1 MSNYAERGR
10 TPPHAIMRDDPPLIV
25 LIKEDHQTFRELFD
39 RVESAEGDALI
50 GLSGEIGAQLVAHMT
65 IEEEILYPALKEVI
79 NVEEVDEGIVE
90 HQVARNLI
98 LDITRMTGREEMF
111 KSKVHVLGEETMHHI
126 DEEDSKLF
134 EDAKEAWKNG
144 RIDLVELGDRL
155 RARRKVLYDR
165 LDSIGRD
172 MDQLKVEMPVGD
184 DIEEL
189 PATVPKRPTD

>member
-10 TPPHAIMRDDPPLIV
+10 TPPHAIMRDDPPPIV
-25 LIKEDHQTFRELFD
+25 LIKEEHQRFRELFD
-39 RVESAEGDALI
+39 RAESAEGDALI
-50 GLSGEIGAQLVAHMT
+50 RLSGEIGARLLLHMK
-65 IEEEILYPALKEVI
+65 IEEDILYPALKEVI

-134 EDAKEAWKNG
+134 EDAKEAWKQG
-144 RIDLVELGDRL
+144 RIDLVELGQQL
-155 RARRKVLYDR
+155 SARCKELYDR
-165 LDSIGRD
+165 LDSMGRE
-172 MDQLKVEMPVGD
+172 MDQPKVEMPVGD

-189 PATVPKRPTD
+189 PASVP

>member
-10 TPPHAIMRDDPPLIV
+10 TPPHAIMRDDPPPIV
-25 LIKEDHQTFRELFD
+25 LIQEEHQRFRELFD
-39 RVESAEGDALI
+39 RAESAEGDALI
-50 GLSGEIGAQLVAHMT
+50 GISGEIGARLLIHME
-65 IEEEILYPALKEVI
+65 IEEDILYPALKEVI

-134 EDAKEAWKNG
+134 EDAKEAWKQG
-144 RIDLVELGDRL
+144 RIDLVELGQQL
-155 RARRKVLYDR
+155 SARCKELYDR
-165 LDSIGRD
+165 LDSIGRE
-172 MDQLKVEMPVGD
+172 MDQPKVEMPVGD

-189 PATVPKRPTD
+189 PASVP

>member
-10 TPPHAIMRDDPPLIV
+10 APPHAIMRDDPPPIV
-25 LIKEDHQTFRELFD
+25 LIKEEHQTFRELFD
-39 RVESAEGDALI
+39 RAESAEGDALI
-50 GLSGEIGAQLVAHMT
+50 GLAGEIGARLVIHMK

-79 NVEEVDEGIVE
+79 SVEEVDEGIVE
-90 HQVARNLI
+90 HQVARNLVV
-98 LDITRMTGREEMF
+98 DITRMTGREEMF

-134 EDAKEAWKNG
+134 EDAKQAWKQG
-144 RIDLVELGDRL
+144 RIDLVELGQRL
-155 RARRKVLYDR
+155 RARRQELYDR

-189 PATVPKRPTD
+189 PASVPKRAKD

>member
-10 TPPHAIMRDDPPLIV
+10 TPPHAIMRDDPPPIV
-25 LIKEDHQTFRELFD
+25 LIKEEHQRFRELFD
-39 RVESAEGDALI
+39 RAESAEGDALI
-50 GLSGEIGAQLVAHMT
+50 GISGEIGARLLIHME
-65 IEEEILYPALKEVI
+65 IEEDILYPARKEVI
-79 NVEEVDEGIVE
+79 NVEEVDEGLVE

-134 EDAKEAWKNG
+134 EGAKEAWKQG
-144 RIDLVELGDRL
+144 RIDLVELGQQL
-155 RARRKVLYDR
+155 SARCKELYDR
-165 LDSIGRD
+165 LDSIGRE
-172 MDQLKVEMPVGD
+172 MDQPKVEMPVGD

-189 PATVPKRPTD
+189 PASVP

>member
-10 TPPHAIMRDDPPLIV
+10 TPPHAIMRDDPPPIV
-25 LIKEDHQTFRELFD
+25 LIKEEHQRFRELFD
-39 RVESAEGDALI
+39 RAESAEGDALI
-50 GLSGEIGAQLVAHMT
+50 GLSGEIGARLLIHME
-65 IEEEILYPALKEVI
+65 IEEDILYPALKEVI

-134 EDAKEAWKNG
+134 EDAKEAWKQG
-144 RIDLVELGDRL
+144 RIDLVELGRQL
-155 RARRKVLYDR
+155 RARRKELYDR
-165 LDSIGRD
+165 LDSMGRD

-189 PATVPKRPTD
+189 PASVPKRATD

>member
-1 MSNYAERGR
+1 MGNYAERGR
-10 TPPHAIMRDDPPLIV
+10 TPPHAIMRDDPPPIV
-25 LIKEDHQTFRELFD
+25 LIKEEHQIFRELFD

-50 GLSGEIGAQLVAHMT
+50 GLSGEIGARLVIHMK

-126 DEEDSKLF
+126 DEEDSELF
-134 EDAKEAWKNG
+134 EDAKEAWKQG
-144 RIDLVELGDRL
+144 RIDLVELGHQL
-155 RARRKVLYDR
+155 RARRKELYDC
-165 LDSIGRD
+165 LDSMGRD

-189 PATVPKRPTD
+189 PASVPKRATD

>member
-10 TPPHAIMRDDPPLIV
+10 TPPHAIMRDDPPPIV
-25 LIKEDHQTFRELFD
+25 LIKEEHQRFRELFD
-39 RVESAEGDALI
+39 RAESAEGDALI
-50 GLSGEIGAQLVAHMT
+50 GISGEIGARLLIHME
-65 IEEEILYPALKEVI
+65 IEEDILYPALKEVI

-134 EDAKEAWKNG
+134 EDAKEAWEEGK
-144 RIDLVELGDRL
+144 IDLVELGQQL
-155 RARRKVLYDR
+155 SARCKELYDR
-165 LDSIGRD
+165 LDSMGRD
-172 MDQLKVEMPVGD
+172 MDQPKVEMPVGD

-189 PATVPKRPTD
+189 PASVP

>member
-1 MSNYAERGR
+1 MGNYAERGR
-10 TPPHAIMRDDPPLIV
+10 TPPHAIMRDDPPPIV
-25 LIKEDHQTFRELFD
+25 LIKEEHQIFRELFD

-50 GLSGEIGAQLVAHMT
+50 DLSGEIGARLVIHMK

-90 HQVARNLI
+90 HQVARKLM

-126 DEEDSKLF
+126 DEEDSELF
-134 EDAKEAWKNG
+134 EDAKEAWKQG
-144 RIDLVELGDRL
+144 RIDLVELGHQL
-155 RARRKVLYDR
+155 RARRKELYDC
-165 LDSIGRD
+165 LDSMGRD
-172 MDQLKVEMPVGD
+172 MDQLEVEMPVGD

-189 PATVPKRPTD
+189 PASVPKRATD

>member
-10 TPPHAIMRDDPPLIV
+10 TPPHAIMRDDPPPIV
-25 LIKEDHQTFRELFD
+25 LIKEEHQRFRELFD
-39 RVESAEGDALI
+39 RAESAEGDALI
-50 GLSGEIGAQLVAHMT
+50 GLSGEIGARLLIHME
-65 IEEEILYPALKEVI
+65 IEEDILYPALKEVI

-134 EDAKEAWKNG
+134 EGAKEAWKQG
-144 RIDLVELGDRL
+144 RIDLVELGQQL
-155 RARRKVLYDR
+155 SARCKELYDR
-165 LDSIGRD
+165 LDSIGRE
-172 MDQLKVEMPVGD
+172 MDQPKVEMPVGD

-189 PATVPKRPTD
+189 PASGP

>member
-1 MSNYAERGR
+1 MGNYAERGR
-10 TPPHAIMRDDPPLIV
+10 TPPHAIMRDDPPPIV
-25 LIKEDHQTFRELFD
+25 LIKEEHQIFRELFD

-50 GLSGEIGAQLVAHMT
+50 GLSGEIGARLVIHMK

-90 HQVARNLI
+90 HQVARKLI

-126 DEEDSKLF
+126 DEEDSELF
-134 EDAKEAWKNG
+134 EDAKEAWKQG
-144 RIDLVELGDRL
+144 RIDLVELGHQL
-155 RARRKVLYDR
+155 RARRKELYDR
-165 LDSIGRD
+165 LDSMGRD

-189 PATVPKRPTD
+189 PASVPKRATD

>member
-10 TPPHAIMRDDPPLIV
+10 TPPHAIMRDDPPPIV
-25 LIKEDHQTFRELFD
+25 LIKEEHQRFRELFD
-39 RVESAEGDALI
+39 RAESAEGDALI
-50 GLSGEIGAQLVAHMT
+50 GISGEIGARLLIHME
-65 IEEEILYPALKEVI
+65 IEEDILYPALKEVI

-134 EDAKEAWKNG
+134 EGAKEAWEEGK
-144 RIDLVELGDRL
+144 IDLVELGQQL
-155 RARRKVLYDR
+155 SARCKELYDR
-165 LDSIGRD
+165 LDSIGRE
-172 MDQLKVEMPVGD
+172 MDQPKVEMPVGD

-189 PATVPKRPTD
+189 PASVP

>member
-1 MSNYAERGR
+1 MGNYAERGR
-10 TPPHAIMRDDPPLIV
+10 TPPHAIMRDDPPPIV
-25 LIKEDHQTFRELFD
+25 LIKEEHQIFRELFD

-50 GLSGEIGAQLVAHMT
+50 GLSGEIGARLVIHMK

-90 HQVARNLI
+90 HQVARKLI

-126 DEEDSKLF
+126 DEEDSELF
-134 EDAKEAWKNG
+134 EDAKEAWKQG
-144 RIDLVELGDRL
+144 RIDLVELGRQL
-155 RARRKVLYDR
+155 RAHRKELYDR
-165 LDSIGRD
+165 LDSMGRD
-172 MDQLKVEMPVGD
+172 MDQLEVEMPVGD

-189 PATVPKRPTD
+189 PASVPKRATD

>member
-10 TPPHAIMRDDPPLIV
+10 TPPHAIMRDDPPPIV
-25 LIKEDHQTFRELFD
+25 LIKEEHQRFRELFD
-39 RVESAEGDALI
+39 RAESAEGDALI
-50 GLSGEIGAQLVAHMT
+50 GISGEIGARLLIHME
-65 IEEEILYPALKEVI
+65 IEEDILYPALKEVI

-126 DEEDSKLF
+126 DEEDSELF
-134 EDAKEAWKNG
+134 EDAKEAWKQG
-144 RIDLVELGDRL
+144 RIDLVELGHQL
-155 RARRKVLYDR
+155 RARRKELYDC
-165 LDSIGRD
+165 LDSMGRD
-172 MDQLKVEMPVGD
+172 MDQLEVEMPVGD

-189 PATVPKRPTD
+189 PASVP

>member
-10 TPPHAIMRDDPPLIV
+10 TPPHAIMRDDPPPIV
-25 LIKEDHQTFRELFD
+25 LIKEEHQRFRELFD
-39 RVESAEGDALI
+39 RAESAEGDALI
-50 GLSGEIGAQLVAHMT
+50 GISGEIGARLLIHME
-65 IEEEILYPALKEVI
+65 IEEDILYPALKEVI

-134 EDAKEAWKNG
+134 EDAKKAWKQG
-144 RIDLVELGDRL
+144 RIDLVELGQQL
-155 RARRKVLYDR
+155 SARCKELYDR
-165 LDSIGRD
+165 LDSIGRE
-172 MDQLKVEMPVGD
+172 MDQPKVEMPVGD

-189 PATVPKRPTD
+189 PASVPWRATD

>member
-1 MSNYAERGR
+1 MGNYAERGR
-10 TPPHAIMRDDPPLIV
+10 TPPHAIMRDDPPPIV
-25 LIKEDHQTFRELFD
+25 LIKEEHQIFRELFD

-50 GLSGEIGAQLVAHMT
+50 GLSGEIGARLVIHMK

-90 HQVARNLI
+90 HQVARKLM

-126 DEEDSKLF
+126 DEEDSELF
-134 EDAKEAWKNG
+134 EDAKEAWKQG
-144 RIDLVELGDRL
+144 RIDLVELGHQL
-155 RARRKVLYDR
+155 RARRKELYDR
-165 LDSIGRD
+165 LDSMGRD

-189 PATVPKRPTD
+189 PASVPKRATD

>member
-1 MSNYAERGR
+1 MGNYAERGR
-10 TPPHAIMRDDPPLIV
+10 TPPHAIMRDDPPPIV
-25 LIKEDHQTFRELFD
+25 LIKEEHQIFRELFD

-50 GLSGEIGAQLVAHMT
+50 DLSGEIGARLVIHMK

-90 HQVARNLI
+90 HQVARKLM

-126 DEEDSKLF
+126 DEEDSELF
-134 EDAKEAWKNG
+134 EDAKDAWKQG
-144 RIDLVELGDRL
+144 RIDLVELGHQL
-155 RARRKVLYDR
+155 RARRKELYDR
-165 LDSIGRD
+165 LDSMGRD

-189 PATVPKRPTD
+189 PASVPKRATD

>member
-1 MSNYAERGR
+1 MGNYAERGR
-10 TPPHAIMRDDPPLIV
+10 TPPHAIMRDDPPPIV
-25 LIKEDHQTFRELFD
+25 LIKEEHQIFRELFD

-50 GLSGEIGAQLVAHMT
+50 DLSGEIGARLVIHMK

-90 HQVARNLI
+90 HQVARKLI

-126 DEEDSKLF
+126 DEEDSELF
-134 EDAKEAWKNG
+134 EDAKEAWKQG
-144 RIDLVELGDRL
+144 RIDLVELGHQL
-155 RARRKVLYDR
+155 RARRKELYDC
-165 LDSIGRD
+165 LDSMGRD
-172 MDQLKVEMPVGD
+172 MDQLEVEMPVGD

-189 PATVPKRPTD
+189 PASVPKRATD

>member
-10 TPPHAIMRDDPPLIV
+10 TPPHAIMRDDPPPIV
-25 LIKEDHQTFRELFD
+25 LIKEEHQRFRELFD
-39 RVESAEGDALI
+39 RAESAEGDALI
-50 GLSGEIGAQLVAHMT
+50 GISGEIGARLLIHME
-65 IEEEILYPALKEVI
+65 IEEDILYPALKEVI

-126 DEEDSKLF
+126 DEEESKLYAG
-134 EDAKEAWKNG
+134 AKEAWKQG
-144 RIDLVELGDRL
+144 RIDLVELGQQL
-155 RARRKVLYDR
+155 SARCKELYDR
-165 LDSIGRD
+165 LDSIGRE
-172 MDQLKVEMPVGD
+172 MDQPKVEMPVGD

-189 PATVPKRPTD
+189 PASVP

>member
-1 MSNYAERGR
+1 MGNYAERGR
-10 TPPHAIMRDDPPLIV
+10 TPPHAIMRDDPPPIV
-25 LIKEDHQTFRELFD
+25 LIKEEHQIFRELFD

-50 GLSGEIGAQLVAHMT
+50 DLSGEIGARLVIHMK

-90 HQVARNLI
+90 HQVARKLM

-126 DEEDSKLF
+126 DEEDSELF
-134 EDAKEAWKNG
+134 EDAKEAWKQG
-144 RIDLVELGDRL
+144 RIDLVELGHQL
-155 RARRKVLYDR
+155 RARRKELYDC
-165 LDSIGRD
+165 LDSMGRD

-189 PATVPKRPTD
+189 PASVPKRATD

>member
-1 MSNYAERGR
+1 MGNYAERGR
-10 TPPHAIMRDDPPLIV
+10 TPPHAIMRDDPPPIV
-25 LIKEDHQTFRELFD
+25 LIKEEHQIFRELFD

-50 GLSGEIGAQLVAHMT
+50 GLSGEIGARLVIHMK

-90 HQVARNLI
+90 HQVARKLM

-126 DEEDSKLF
+126 DEEDSELF
-134 EDAKEAWKNG
+134 EDAKDAWKQG
-144 RIDLVELGDRL
+144 RIDLVELGHQL
-155 RARRKVLYDR
+155 RARRKELYDC
-165 LDSIGRD
+165 LDSMGRD
-172 MDQLKVEMPVGD
+172 MDQLEVEMPVGD

-189 PATVPKRPTD
+189 PASVPKRATD

>member
-10 TPPHAIMRDDPPLIV
+10 TPPHAIMRDDPPPIV
-25 LIKEDHQTFRELFD
+25 LIKEEHQRFRELFD
-39 RVESAEGDALI
+39 RAESAEGDALI
-50 GLSGEIGAQLVAHMT
+50 GISGEIGARLLIHME
-65 IEEEILYPALKEVI
+65 IEEDILYPALKEVI

-134 EDAKEAWKNG
+134 EDAKKAWKQG
-144 RIDLVELGDRL
+144 RIDLVELGQQL
-155 RARRKVLYDR
+155 SARCKELYDR
-165 LDSIGRD
+165 LDSIGRE
-172 MDQLKVEMPVGD
+172 MDQPKVEMPVGD

-189 PATVPKRPTD
+189 PASVP

>member
-10 TPPHAIMRDDPPLIV
+10 TPPHAIMRDDPPPIV
-25 LIKEDHQTFRELFD
+25 LIKEEHQRFRELFD
-39 RVESAEGDALI
+39 RAESAEGDALI
-50 GLSGEIGAQLVAHMT
+50 GISGEIGARLLIHME
-65 IEEEILYPALKEVI
+65 IEEDILYPALKEVI

-134 EDAKEAWKNG
+134 EGAKEAWEEGK
-144 RIDLVELGDRL
+144 IDLVELGQQL
-155 RARRKVLYDR
+155 SARCKELYDR
-165 LDSIGRD
+165 LDSMGRE
-172 MDQLKVEMPVGD
+172 MDQPKVEMPVGD

-189 PATVPKRPTD
+189 PASVP

>member
-10 TPPHAIMRDDPPLIV
+10 TPPHAIMRDDPPPIV
-25 LIKEDHQTFRELFD
+25 LIKEEHQRFRELFD
-39 RVESAEGDALI
+39 RAESAEGDALI
-50 GLSGEIGAQLVAHMT
+50 GLSGEIGARLLIHME
-65 IEEEILYPALKEVI
+65 IEEDILYPALKEVI

-134 EDAKEAWKNG
+134 EGAKEAWEEGK
-144 RIDLVELGDRL
+144 IDLVELGQQL
-155 RARRKVLYDR
+155 SARCKELYDR
-165 LDSIGRD
+165 LDSMGRD
-172 MDQLKVEMPVGD
+172 MDQPKVEMPVGD

-189 PATVPKRPTD
+189 PASVP

>member
-10 TPPHAIMRDDPPLIV
+10 TPPHAIMRDDPPPIV
-25 LIKEDHQTFRELFD
+25 LIKEEHQRFRELFD
-39 RVESAEGDALI
+39 RAESAEGDALI
-50 GLSGEIGAQLVAHMT
+50 GISGEIGARLLIHME
-65 IEEEILYPALKEVI
+65 IEEDILYPALKEVI

-134 EDAKEAWKNG
+134 EDAKKAWKQG
-144 RIDLVELGDRL
+144 RIDLVELGQQL
-155 RARRKVLYDR
+155 SARCKELYDR
-165 LDSIGRD
+165 LDSMGRE
-172 MDQLKVEMPVGD
+172 MDQPKVEMPVGD

-189 PATVPKRPTD
+189 PASVP

>member
-10 TPPHAIMRDDPPLIV
+10 TPPHAIMRDDPPPIV
-25 LIKEDHQTFRELFD
+25 LIKEEHQRFRELFD
-39 RVESAEGDALI
+39 RAESAEGDALI
-50 GLSGEIGAQLVAHMT
+50 GISGEIGARLLIHME
-65 IEEEILYPALKEVI
+65 IEEDILYPALKEVI

-134 EDAKEAWKNG
+134 EGAKEAWKQG
-144 RIDLVELGDRL
+144 RIDLVELGQQL
-155 RARRKVLYDR
+155 SARCKELYDR
-165 LDSIGRD
+165 LDSIGRE
-172 MDQLKVEMPVGD
+172 MDQPKVEMPVGD
-184 DIEEL
+184 DIE
-189 PATVPKRPTD
+189 

>member
-1 MSNYAERGR
+1 MGNYAERGR
-10 TPPHAIMRDDPPLIV
+10 TPPHAIMRDDPPPIV
-25 LIKEDHQTFRELFD
+25 LIKEEHQIFRELFD

-50 GLSGEIGAQLVAHMT
+50 DLSGEIGARLVIHMK

-90 HQVARNLI
+90 HQVARKLM

-126 DEEDSKLF
+126 DEEDSELF
-134 EDAKEAWKNG
+134 EDAKEAWKQG
-144 RIDLVELGDRL
+144 RIDLVELGHQL
-155 RARRKVLYDR
+155 RARRKELYDC
-165 LDSIGRD
+165 LDSMGRD
-172 MDQLKVEMPVGD
+172 MDQLEVEMPVGD

-189 PATVPKRPTD
+189 PASVP

>member
-1 MSNYAERGR
+1 MGNYAERGR
-10 TPPHAIMRDDPPLIV
+10 TPPHAIMRDDPPPIV
-25 LIKEDHQTFRELFD
+25 LIKEEHQIFRELFD

-50 GLSGEIGAQLVAHMT
+50 DLSGEIGARLVIHMK

-90 HQVARNLI
+90 HQVARKLM

-126 DEEDSKLF
+126 DEEDSELF
-134 EDAKEAWKNG
+134 EDAKEAWKQG
-144 RIDLVELGDRL
+144 RIDLVELGHQL
-155 RARRKVLYDR
+155 RARRKELYDR
-165 LDSIGRD
+165 LDSMGRD

-189 PATVPKRPTD
+189 PASVPKRATD

>member
-10 TPPHAIMRDDPPLIV
+10 TPPHAIMRDDPPPIV
-25 LIKEDHQTFRELFD
+25 LIKEEHQRFRELFD
-39 RVESAEGDALI
+39 RAESAEGDALI
-50 GLSGEIGAQLVAHMT
+50 GISGEIGARLLIHME
-65 IEEEILYPALKEVI
+65 IEEDILYPALKEVI

-134 EDAKEAWKNG
+134 EGAKEAWEEG
-144 RIDLVELGDRL
+144 RIDLVELGQQL
-155 RARRKVLYDR
+155 SARCKELYDR
-165 LDSIGRD
+165 LDSIGRE
-172 MDQLKVEMPVGD
+172 MDQPKVEMPVGD

-189 PATVPKRPTD
+189 PASVP

>member
-10 TPPHAIMRDDPPLIV
+10 TPPHAIMRDDPPPIV
-25 LIKEDHQTFRELFD
+25 LIKEEHQRFRELFD
-39 RVESAEGDALI
+39 RAESAEGDALI
-50 GLSGEIGAQLVAHMT
+50 GISGEIGARLLIHME
-65 IEEEILYPALKEVI
+65 IEEDILYPALKEVI

-134 EDAKEAWKNG
+134 EGAKEAWKQG
-144 RIDLVELGDRL
+144 RIDLVELGQQL
-155 RARRKVLYDR
+155 SARCKELYDR
-165 LDSIGRD
+165 LDSIGRE
-172 MDQLKVEMPVGD
+172 MDQPKVEMPVGD

-189 PATVPKRPTD
+189 PASVP

>member
-10 TPPHAIMRDDPPLIV
+10 TPPHAIMRDDPPPIV
-25 LIKEDHQTFRELFD
+25 LIKEEHQRFRELFD
-39 RVESAEGDALI
+39 RAESAEGDALI
-50 GLSGEIGAQLVAHMT
+50 GISGEIGARLLIHME
-65 IEEEILYPALKEVI
+65 IEEDILYPALKEVI

-126 DEEDSKLF
+126 DVEDSKLF
-134 EDAKEAWKNG
+134 EDAKEAWKQG
-144 RIDLVELGDRL
+144 RIDLVELGQQL
-155 RARRKVLYDR
+155 SARCKELYDR
-165 LDSIGRD
+165 LDSIGRE
-172 MDQLKVEMPVGD
+172 MDQPKVEMPVGD

-189 PATVPKRPTD
+189 PASVPWRATD